1 MYSLSMRRIRS
12 VFLLSSLALA
22 VAAACGST
30 EGSNFKD
37 GSNTNLDGGGTSG
50 TSGGL
55 SSGFMPDD
63 SGTTDNDGNTIA
75 GPIAIDPVDPSFDYT
90 TGGADVP
97 KQTFVAKLVSNGQT
111 VSASWSIDRGEI
123 GTIDVKTGAFVASGT
138 FGGKATI
145 TAKYL
150 GQEAHTTITINLKSF
165 QNGGAGETQD
175 AGADAGNNGAGG
187 LGGVG
192 GDGFGDKVEQTTID
206 TLHGTPIADTGLG
219 ALYPYDNTVWPR
231 GILPPLLMWTP
242 GATGK
247 YDAVSIK
254 LKETSFEFEGVYK
267 TNNGDNFRNH
277 PISQQAWKALLASNG
292 GEDVAVTITF
302 AKGDKAYGPINLTW
316 KIASA
321 PLKGI
326 VYYNSYGTKLA
337 QNYNDALT
345 SDPAVKARFGG
356 ATLGVRGGST
366 DPVLV
371 AGSNSDGNSGTGCR
385 VCHSV
390 AANGSVLIT
399 QRTTG
404 EHRRFSTYDLR
415 QPYGQGETPMS
426 PEGDDQGGDDA
437 RDVKAPFAWSAIYPD
452 GTMFLNDSSAGAGST
467 CPSSKGNA
475 CITKVAGGGTTPAPG
490 NSLWTVVSG
499 DAGAQTPQKVD
510 TTGWATGLRAAYP
523 AFSPD
528 GKGLAFTMYEGA
540 AGDGAVNQRTLG
552 YMPFD
557 PIAKAWGAMSVLYTP
572 PNANHTALYPA
583 FLPTNDAVI
592 FEVETEYNGR
602 DYGGTRSRKDTASGD
617 DSTHGAHG
625 ELWLVKMGS
634 DGKPHPVRLD
644 KLNGKGYIPLGAGGS
659 EHDDRAKEETLNYE
673 PTVNPVVSGGYAW
686 VVFTS
691 RRLYGN
697 VATQNPFFS
706 DPRYHDLT
714 KEPTTKK
721 LWVAAIDLNAPDG
734 VDPSH
739 PAFYLPAQELLAGNS
754 RGYWVVDPC
763 KGDESSCESGDECC
777 GGYCRPNG
785 TTGALVCSDKVPS
798 CAQEFEKC
806 TTASDCCNSTSYAC
820 INGRCAVPAPPG
832 VK

>member
-1 MYSLSMRRIRS
+1 MRRIRS
-12 VFLLSSLALA
+12 VFLLASLALA

-30 EGSNFKD
+30 EGSNFDD
-37 GSNTNLDGGGTSG
+37 GSKNNLDGGGTSG
-50 TSGGL
+50 TSSGL
-55 SSGFMPDD
+55 SSGFTPDD
-63 SGTTDNDGNTIA
+63 GSTTDKDGNALT
-75 GPIAIDPVDPSFDYT
+75 GPIAIDPVDPKLDFT
-90 TGGADVP
+90 IGAGSP
-97 KQTFVAKLVSNGQT
+97 PTQQFVAKVISSGAQ
-111 VSASWSIDRGEI
+111 VAASWSIDRGEL
-123 GTIDVKTGAFVASGT
+123 GAIDVKTGVFTASGN

-145 TAKYL
+145 TAKFN
-150 GQEAHTTITINLKSF
+150 GQEAHTTITINLKAF
-165 QNGGAGETQD
+165 ENGGTNAIPD
-175 AGADAGNNGAGG
+175 AGADADAGNGTGG

-192 GDGFGDKVEQTTID
+192 GDGFGGAVSQSTID
-206 TLHGTPIADTGLG
+206 TLHGAATKDDGLT
-219 ALYPYDNTVWPR
+219 ALYPYDQTVWPR
-231 GILPPLLMWTP
+231 GILPPLLMWKP

-254 LKETSFEFEGVYK
+254 LKETSYEFEGVYK
-267 TNNGDNFRNH
+267 TNNGDNFKNH
-277 PISQQAWKALLASNG
+277 PIPQQAWKALLASNG
-292 GEDVAVTITF
+292 GEDVAVTLTF

-316 KIASA
+316 KIAAA

-337 QNYNDALT
+337 ENYDGALT
-345 SDPAVKARFGG
+345 SDSAVKARFGG
-356 ATLGVRGGST
+356 ATLGVHVGST

-371 AGSNSDGNSGTGCR
+371 AGSNSDGKSGTGCR

-415 QPYGQGETPMS
+415 QPYGSGETPMS
-426 PEGDDQGGDDA
+426 PEGEDQAGDDA
-437 RDVKAPFAWSAIYPD
+437 REVKAPYAWSAIYPD

-467 CPSSKGNA
+467 CPSTKENA
-475 CITKVAGGGTTPAPG
+475 CITKLSGGGTTPAPG
-490 NSLWTVVSG
+490 NTLWTVVAG

-510 TTGWATGLRAAYP
+510 TTGWAAGLRAAYP

-540 AGDGAVNQRTLG
+540 AGAGAVNQRTLG

-557 PIAKAWGAMSVLYTP
+557 PASKTWGAMTPLYTP
-572 PNANHTALYPA
+572 PDVKHTALYPA

-602 DYGGTRSRKDTASGD
+602 DYGGTRARADTGSGD

-625 ELWLVKMGS
+625 ELWIVKMNA
-634 DGKPHPVRLD
+634 DGTKTATRLD
-644 KLNGKGYIPLGAGGS
+644 KLNGKGYIPLGATGS
-659 EHDDRAKEETLNYE
+659 EHDDRDKEETLDYE

-721 LWVAAIDLNAPDG
+721 LWVAAIDLNAPAG
-734 VDPSH
+734 TDPSH

-763 KGDESSCESGDECC
+763 KGDDSSCESGDECC
-777 GGYCRPNG
+777 GGYCRPNDS
-785 TTGALVCSDKVPS
+785 GALVCSNKVPS

-806 TTASDCCNSTSYAC
+806 TTAADCCNSTSYSC